1 MNRPIRETQRKIDR
15 IFNPCSVV
23 FVGASGNPR
32 KWGFITLSNLIGGG
46 FKGGVYPVNPRENE
60 ILGLK
65 VYRTVEDLPETPDL
79 AVIVVPP
86 PAVVPAVAACIEKGI
101 PAGIVITAGFAE
113 LGERSAGLQQELA
126 ATARRGGMVL
136 VGPNC
141 NGVMNPRNGVH
152 IQFPPFLVP
161 PGPIAIVSQ
170 SGNVVDSLAR
180 QIMLRGFGCSKCVS
194 TGNEAVLHTEDYL
207 EYLAEDPQTRVI
219 LSYVEGFK
227 DGGRLLKVAREVTRE
242 KPVVMLKAGKTAAGA
257 RAAMSH
263 TASIAGSDRVFDAA
277 CRQSGIIRAKGL
289 DDLLDIGLAFL
300 RQPLPAGRRTAI
312 VTAGGGWG
320 VLAADA
326 SNELG
331 FDVIPLPDQVIE
343 ELDGFLPA
351 WWNRGNPVDLVAGSM
366 GDPIFRCTE
375 TLLRCPLVDSVLV
388 MGIMT
393 ALAGKGFSFSTDPEG
408 RSGGETVWTQ
418 AVGDVMERFNHMAER
433 YGKPVVVAT
442 EHMFADAILETR
454 IVEALGRR
462 NAVCY
467 HMPYR
472 AAAVLDALA
481 RYGEYLGG
489 EAVKRPAEVLP
500 LPQDR

>member
-1 MNRPIRETQRKIDR
+1 MDR
-15 IFNPCSVV
+15 GTKEAVQAIGNLFNPRSVV

-32 KWGFITLSNLIGGG
+32 KWGFITLGNLIGGG
-46 FKGGVYPVNPRENE
+46 FKGRIYAVNPKEKE
-60 ILGLK
+60 ILGVK
-65 VYRTVEDLPETPDL
+65 VQGRIEDLPETPDL

-86 PAVVPAVAACIEKGI
+86 PAVVPAVEACIGKGI
-101 PAGIVITAGFAE
+101 RAGIVITAGFAE
-113 LGERSAGLQQELA
+113 LGDRSGGLQQELVEA
-126 ATARRGGMVL
+126 ARKGGMIL

-141 NGVMNPRNGVH
+141 NGVMNPRDKVH

-207 EYLAEDPQTRVI
+207 EYLADDPRTRVI

-227 DGGRLLKVAREVTRE
+227 DGRRFFEVAGEVSRK
-242 KPVVMLKAGKTAAGA
+242 KPIVMLKVGKTIAGA
-257 RAAMSH
+257 KAAMSH
-263 TASIAGSDRVFDAA
+263 TASLAGSDGVFDAA
-277 CRQSGIIRAKGL
+277 CRQSGVIRAKGL

-300 RQPLPAGRRTAI
+300 RQPQPEGRRVGI

-331 FDVIPLPDQVIE
+331 FDVIQLPKTVIE

-366 GDPIFRCTE
+366 GDPIFRCAE
-375 TLLRCPLVDSVLV
+375 ALLRCPSVDGILV

-393 ALAGKGFSFSTDPEG
+393 ALAGKRLPGSTDEAGRLLWEMELTEG
-408 RSGGETVWTQ
+408 V
-418 AVGDVMERFNHMAER
+418 VDVMERFNRLAET
-433 YGKPVVVAT
+433 YQKPVVVAS
-442 EHMFADAILETR
+442 EQMFADAVLETR
-454 IVEALGRR
+454 IVHALGQH

-467 HMPYR
+467 HMPHR

-481 RYGEYLGG
+481 RYGEYVRRVGRG
-489 EAVKRPAEVLP
+489 
-500 LPQDR
+500 